1 MKIIEHYVLGNYL
14 RNFVLSLL
22 VLIFIYIIINLFDNL
37 GSYLSKNVHF
47 WDIIVYYLYL
57 TPSYTI
63 LLIPIASI
71 IGVFFIFGYMT
82 KNRELLALRSNGM
95 DINSLFFLIII
106 AGIFISIFTFVF
118 QETIG
123 VWAQEKLY
131 RHKMEKI
138 DRRQVPVEKQRRNFF
153 YYGEDNWLYYIKHLN
168 ARDSTMANVTL
179 WKFGKEQR
187 IEKRIDAVSAHYQGV
202 WEFMDVTIR
211 KFDTLGN
218 ESLAN
223 YDKYPLPELAE
234 KPEDF
239 LRRIKPVEEM
249 NFLEIQKFV
258 KRKMRAGE
266 NVAKEQV
273 ELNYR
278 FSFPVITLILL
289 LIALPISVVLRRG
302 GIAVGLGMSIV
313 IAFVYWGLI
322 QSCRAYGYAGEMEP
336 FLAAWL
342 PNFIFIGIGIFTM
355 AGVRR

>member
-1 MKIIEHYVLGNYL
+1 MKIIERYVLGNYIK
-14 RNFVLSLL
+14 NFLLSLL
-22 VLIFIYIIINLFDNL
+22 VLIFIYIVINLFDNL
-37 GSYLSKNVHF
+37 GSYLAKNVRF

-71 IGVFFIFGYMT
+71 IGVFFIFGSMT
-82 KNRELLALRSNGM
+82 KNRELLALKSNGM
-95 DINSLFFLIII
+95 DINNLFFLIII
-106 AGIFISIFTFVF
+106 AGIFISIFTFIF

-123 VWAQEKLY
+123 IWAQERLY
-131 RHKMEKI
+131 RHKIEKI
-138 DRRQVPVEKQRRNFF
+138 DHRQIPVERQRRNFF
-153 YYGEDNWLYYIKHLN
+153 YYGEDNWLYYIKQLN
-168 ARDSTMANVTL
+168 ARDSTMTNVTL
-179 WKFGKEQR
+179 WKLGKEQR
-187 IEKRIDAVSAHYQGV
+187 IEKRIDAISARYQGV
-202 WEFMDVTIR
+202 WQFMDVTVR
-211 KFDTLGN
+211 EFDTLGN
-218 ESLAN
+218 ELLTSYAN
-223 YDKYPLPELAE
+223 YRLPELKE

-249 NFLEIQKFV
+249 NFFEIQRFV
-258 KRKMRAGE
+258 KRKIRAGE

-302 GIAVGLGMSIV
+302 GIAVGLGISIV

-336 FLAAWL
+336 FLSAWL
-342 PNFIFIGIGIFTM
+342 PNFIFIGIGILAM
-355 AGVRR
+355 AGVKR